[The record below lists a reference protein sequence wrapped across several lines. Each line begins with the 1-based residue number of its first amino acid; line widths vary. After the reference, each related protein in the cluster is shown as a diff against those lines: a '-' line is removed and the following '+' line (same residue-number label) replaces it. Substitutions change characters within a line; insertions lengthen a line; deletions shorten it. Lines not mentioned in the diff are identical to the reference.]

1 LKKSIACANGPRR
14 CWLKSPV
21 GSDSGELDDLKKLA
35 HELAVHQTELELQNE
50 ELRQTYLSLQET
62 KDLFAALYE
71 NAPVGYVVLD
81 GVGLILRA
89 NNTFAEMMYL
99 EDGNAERYGAGGSH
113 ARRRRTPF
121 SYTL

>member
-1 LKKSIACANGPRR
+1 MNSHQLKKVDSLRERAEA
-14 CWLKSPV
+14 LLAKSPV
-21 GSDSGELDDLKKLA
+21 GSNLGELDDLKKLA

-81 GVGLILRA
+81 SVGLILRA
-89 NNTFAEMMYL
+89 NNTFAEMMC
-99 EDGNAERYGAGGSH
+99 A
-113 ARRRRTPF
+113 
-121 SYTL
+121 